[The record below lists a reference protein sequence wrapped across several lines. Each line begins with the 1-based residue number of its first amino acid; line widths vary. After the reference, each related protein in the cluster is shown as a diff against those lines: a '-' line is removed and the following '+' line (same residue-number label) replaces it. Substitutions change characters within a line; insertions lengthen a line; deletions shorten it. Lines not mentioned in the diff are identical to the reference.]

1 MFLLADGAAATYA
14 TVISSLGSSFQDIVT
29 NTGTMISAVLPIGIT
44 IFGFMMLIGYG
55 KKIFTKIT
63 GGGGH

>member
-1 MFLLADGAAATYA
+1 MLIPLADASATTYA

-29 NTGTMISAVLPIGIT
+29 NTASMIAAVLPVGIT

-55 KKIFTKIT
+55 KKVFTKIT
-63 GGGGH
+63 GK